1 VSQGITW
8 QSLYLVILG
17 WNLVLAEPERKSSG
31 NGRVVMVCRLE
42 NLNIGLDT
50 EDFPPSTAAR
60 RLIVSHDGRDETP
73 PGLFMFES
81 PLKRREEGVFV
92 HLSKFRSNL
101 DIWFENQKA
110 LDLAFFKVKKF
121 IALAKAHRGHLLL
134 NYLLQQSKESVDLV
148 QEKAEGD
155 EG

>member
-1 VSQGITW
+1 MSFYFNFLHPRSRVPISM
-8 QSLYLVILG
+8 LILSFA
-17 WNLVLAEPERKSSG
+17 NRSSG

-42 NLNIGLDT
+42 NLEVGVDT

-81 PLKRREEGVFV
+81 PPKRREEGVFV
-92 HLSKFRSNL
+92 HLSKYRTSV

-110 LDLAFFKVKKF
+110 LDLAFVKVKRF
-121 IALAKAHRGHLLL
+121 IALAKAHRGHILRD
-134 NYLLQQSKESVDLV
+134 YLLQQAKESTDVV

-155 EG
+155 E